1 MENGKIV
8 SIEDR
13 IPKLKHQRRKKAN
26 RRLIMMLFLFFTL
39 ILCIIYFQSPLSKVH
54 TIIINGNESVAID
67 DVKQKSGIV
76 KGTNIWKINRN
87 DSEALIEKLPEI
99 EEAEVSIQ
107 FPNTVTIHLK
117 EFEKLAYLSQG
128 RDFIPVLSN
137 GEILQNGLTQEIPVN
152 APILISFKEG
162 EVLDEMISS
171 LKLLPEEILSTISE
185 IHHKPSDTDSYRIL
199 LYMNN
204 GFEVNATLRNFTEK
218 MVHYPS
224 IISQLDPL
232 QKGVI
237 DLEVG
242 SYFKAY
248 KAEEAEEVE
257 LEKESQE

>member
-13 IPKLKHQRRKKAN
+13 IPKLKQQRKKKAN
-26 RRLIMMLFLFFTL
+26 RRLILMLFLFFTL
-39 ILCIIYFQSPLSKVH
+39 ILCIIYFQSPLSKVRNL
-54 TIIINGNESVAID
+54 TITGNESISID
-67 DVKQKSGIV
+67 DVKEKSGITTD
-76 KGTNIWKINRN
+76 TNIWKINRS
-87 DSEALIEKLPEI
+87 DTEALIEKLPEI
-99 EEAEVSIQ
+99 ENANVSIK
-107 FPNTVTIHLK
+107 FPNTVHIQLN

-137 GEILQNGLTQEIPVN
+137 GEVLQNGLTQEIPVN

-162 EVLDEMISS
+162 EVLNEMISS

-185 IHHKPSDTDSYRIL
+185 IHHNPSETDAYRIL

-224 IISQLDPL
+224 IISQLDPS

-242 SYFKAY
+242 SFFKAY
-248 KAEEAEEVE
+248 KVEEAEEVE
-257 LEKESQE
+257 LEKESED